1 MYWECSE
8 CGGQLKRRR
17 PPSVCPSCGLA
28 GVMFIPADADETGRV
43 PAGSLREA
51 WVRAGFEAAN
61 AMKRPTLTAPESRF
75 S

>member
-28 GVMFIPADADETGRV
+28 GAIFVPADPDDEHV
-43 PAGSLREA
+43 PVSSLREA
-51 WVRAGFEAAN
+51 WIRAGVEA
-61 AMKRPTLTAPESRF
+61 PSAPS
-75 S
+75 